1 MMKTITLPNPNHVK
15 ALHNL
20 LDALDQVKNSPVD
33 FLYIAEEGAR
43 SGGWRLGDSNHREV
57 SLMPEIEEGIN
68 IALTEMEI
76 DGYDIPIDA
85 KTDVFRKGMQVYDV
99 ITLRLIVLKMQTQL
113 GNADMGSPFKL
124 DASSERGASDQD
136 DPHKEGNAPMFR
148 YTAVF
153 TQPRSGELL
162 FMDENMTLSV
172 VASDLMDAVK
182 SLSAMTCFDNEDEQN
197 FKIIKVEQI

>member
-1 MMKTITLPNPNHVK
+1 MMKTTTLPNPKHVK

-33 FLYIAEEGAR
+33 FLCIAEEGAR
-43 SGGWRLGDSNHREV
+43 SGGWRVRNSNHRDI
-57 SLMPEIEEGIN
+57 SLMPEVEEEIN

-76 DGYDIPIDA
+76 DGYDIPLDA
-85 KTDVFRKGMQVYDV
+85 KWGVCRAMQVYDV
-99 ITLRLIVLKMQTQL
+99 INLRVIVLKMQTQL
-113 GNADMGSPFKL
+113 DNADMGSPFKS
-124 DASSERGASDQD
+124 DASSERGVSDQARD
-136 DPHKEGNAPMFR
+136 DKDNTPMFR

-153 TQPRSGELL
+153 TQPRSGEML
-162 FMDENMTLSV
+162 FMDKNVTLSV

-197 FKIIKVEQI
+197 FKITKIEQI

>member
-1 MMKTITLPNPNHVK
+1 M
-15 ALHNL
+15 
-20 LDALDQVKNSPVD
+20 KNSPVD

-43 SGGWRLGDSNHREV
+43 SGGWRLGDSTHREI
-57 SLMPEIEEGIN
+57 SLMPEVEEEIN

-76 DGYDIPIDA
+76 EGYDIPINA
-85 KTDVFRKGMQVYDV
+85 KRDDVYCKSMQVYDV

-162 FMDENMTLSV
+162 FMDENVTLSV
-172 VASDLMDAVK
+172 VASDLMDAVEA
-182 SLSAMTCFDNEDEQN
+182 LSAMTCFDNEDEQN
-197 FKIIKVEQI
+197 FKIIKIEQI